1 MKPMIP
7 AMLLLAVGSLQA
19 APIAMEDQSQL
30 KVPGMQVAT
39 QFTPPAESEL
49 PDNAFGK
56 MVREG
61 HALFV
66 DTRRLMPGPWVM
78 A

>member
-1 MKPMIP
+1 MKTLIP
-7 AMLLLAVGSLQA
+7 VLLLLAVGSAQA
-19 APIAMEDQSQL
+19 TPIAMEDQSQL
-30 KVPGMQVAT
+30 KVPGVQAAP
-39 QFTPPAESEL
+39 QFVPPAEREL

-66 DTRRLMPGPWVM
+66 DTRRLMPEAVG
-78 A
+78 

>member
-1 MKPMIP
+1 MKPLLT
-7 AMLLLAVGSLQA
+7 ALLLAAGSVHA
-19 APIAMEDQSQL
+19 SPVTMEDQSQL
-30 KVPGMQVAT
+30 KVPNAQAQPRFV
-39 QFTPPAESEL
+39 PPAEGEL

-66 DTRRLMPGPWVM
+66 DTRRLMPEAVGK

>member
-1 MKPMIP
+1 MKPLIP
-7 AMLLLAVGSLQA
+7 ALLLLVVGSAQA

-30 KVPGMQVAT
+30 KVPGKQAAL
-39 QFTPPAESEL
+39 QFTPPAEDEL
-49 PDNAFGK
+49 PANAFGK

-66 DTRRLMPGPWVM
+66 DTRRLMPEAV
-78 A
+78 ATA